1 MSPPVLTITSA
12 VRCPISRIVT
22 SRAISAANGAAG
34 AATSSSS
41 AARAAA
47 GAGCAGTGEMTSK
60 VRLPAGRRRQ
70 AGAAAPLAQLMNSA
84 IPINW
89 HVAAAHT

>member
-1 MSPPVLTITSA
+1 LTITSA

-41 AARAAA
+41 AESGSRRRVRRTDEMTMQGVRCLLAAA
-47 GAGCAGTGEMTSK
+47 GRL
-60 VRLPAGRRRQ
+60 VRRLPW
-70 AGAAAPLAQLMNSA
+70 LS
-84 IPINW
+84 
-89 HVAAAHT
+89 